1 MKDILFD
8 PEQQTLAEILR
19 VNRSRYLAV
28 NDREPRR
35 ILVHNARFI
44 FTVDASQNVV
54 VKRNTSI
61 MIEDGM
67 ITDVFLAKSRP
78 LDLSNVDMVYNAGS
92 RGGIIVT
99 PGFVNTHAHPPMYLL
114 RSSLFFEEGEDL
126 EDALRDMASLE
137 QKMDAQAFLFSALGD
152 FTEEQK
158 SGITTT
164 LSHYAVFEP
173 VEEAATLCR
182 HNVVNAVSA
191 ASNSH
196 PKNSPALVEKFLKKK
211 GTFTTPAI
219 AIHYL
224 YKAAPRDLRAIARM
238 QKRYGALFTCHFA
251 ETNVPADECVKKFG
265 MREIEVLEK
274 FGLLNERTVISH
286 VVRVTPEEIRRLV
299 KARVGI
305 AHLPTSNLI
314 HKSGKFDLPV
324 FVQAGGLRRVSLG
337 TDSVISKNRLD
348 LLTEAFETRVVHNE
362 RHTVSYNDL
371 FAMMTDNGARVLG
384 LENVGRIAK
393 GYRADIA
400 FWKLKDRGFLP
411 YDEGNPM
418 TLIGNMITH
427 GGRNIRDLM
436 IGGRFVISN
445 RLHNLV
451 NESKLIMKLQDEHM
465 RMRKKLNK

>member
-1 MKDILFD
+1 MKDIILD
-8 PEQQTLAEILR
+8 PEKRTLAEILR
-19 VNRSRYLAV
+19 INRSRYLVV

-35 ILVHNARFI
+35 ILIHNIRFL
-44 FTVDASQNVV
+44 FTVEGDEGVV
-54 VKRNTSI
+54 VKRNTSVL
-61 MIEDGM
+61 IEDGV
-67 ITDVFLAKSRP
+67 IVDVFEAKSRP

-92 RGGIIVT
+92 RGGIVVT

-114 RSSLFFEEGEDL
+114 RSSLFFEEGENL
-126 EDALRDMASLE
+126 ETALADMAALE
-137 QKMDAQAFLFSALGD
+137 GKMDEQAFLFSTLGD
-152 FTEEQK
+152 LTEEQK

-164 LSHYAVFEP
+164 LSHYAVFNP
-173 VEEAATLCR
+173 VEEAAELCHHR
-182 HNVVNAVSA
+182 VMNAVSA
-191 ASNSH
+191 VSNSH

-224 YKAAPRDLRAIARM
+224 YKANPHILRAIARM
-238 QKRYGALFTCHFA
+238 QKKYGAIFTCHFA
-251 ETNVPADECVKKFG
+251 ETNVPAEECVKKFG
-265 MREIEVLEK
+265 MREVDVLEK

-286 VVRVTPEEIRRLV
+286 VVRVTPDEIRRLV

-314 HKSGKFDLPV
+314 HKSGRFDLPS
-324 FVQAGGLRRVSLG
+324 FVQANGLGRVSLG

-348 LLTEAFETRVVHNE
+348 LLTEALETRIVHNE
-362 RHTVSYNDL
+362 RHTVSYQDL

-384 LENVGRIAK
+384 LKDVGRIAK
-393 GYRADIA
+393 GYKADLA

-411 YDEGNPM
+411 YDERNPM

-451 NESKLIMKLQDEHM
+451 NESALIMKLQDEHM
-465 RMRKKLNK
+465 RLRRKLK